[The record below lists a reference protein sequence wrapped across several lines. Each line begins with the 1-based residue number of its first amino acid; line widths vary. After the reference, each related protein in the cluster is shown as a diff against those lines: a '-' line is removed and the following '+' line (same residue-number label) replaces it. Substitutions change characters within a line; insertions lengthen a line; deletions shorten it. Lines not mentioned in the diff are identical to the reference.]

1 MLEDDAFL
9 RSVSNAVGSIWLI
22 EESPADTLEDVR
34 EQERLYAG
42 LREDLTRR
50 YARLRGE
57 HQVSLWRSVVAPVYC
72 STRMPSIL
80 GMKTTDYFRRS
91 VMEDP
96 DRSDITIGMCE
107 QVVAAAEYTHQQDD
121 GLWRVWGYVPELDRY
136 IRVITDADREQLV
149 NAFKDRNFNRRRKRE
164 GR

>member
-1 MLEDDAFL
+1 
-9 RSVSNAVGSIWLI
+9 
-22 EESPADTLEDVR
+22 
-34 EQERLYAG
+34 
-42 LREDLTRR
+42 
-50 YARLRGE
+50 
-57 HQVSLWRSVVAPVYC
+57 
-72 STRMPSIL
+72 
-80 GMKTTDYFRRS
+80 

-149 NAFKDRNFNRRRKRE
+149 NAFKDRNFTRRRKRE